1 MMHALAARDIIEL
14 WETAQHRHPVDRA
27 LALLTAAEPQHTRDE
42 LAALPLGERD
52 RRLLALRAQSF
63 GDRLSGHSACPR
75 CNERVEFDLS
85 CRALQSPAA
94 ASAGERSLRV
104 ENYTVRVRALDSFDL
119 AAAADT
125 PDVAETRRI
134 LLRRCLIEARCN
146 DEPINADALPEAV
159 NEFVAEAALAADP
172 QAECLLDLTCPAC
185 AHRWQSLLDIVH
197 IIWTEISARA
207 QRLLSEVH
215 LLARAYGWHE
225 DDILAMHP
233 ARRAAYLQRVLS

>member
-1 MMHALAARDIIEL
+1 MMHALAARDIIEI
-14 WETAQHRHPVDRA
+14 WETAQHHHPVDRA

-85 CRALQSPAA
+85 CRVLQSPAV
-94 ASAGERSLRV
+94 ASSCERMTHM
-104 ENYTVRVRALDSFDL
+104 ENYSLRVRALNSFDL
-119 AAAADT
+119 AAAADAC
-125 PDVAETRRI
+125 DVAEARRI
-134 LLRRCLIEARCN
+134 LSQRCLVEARCN
-146 DEPINADALPEAV
+146 DEPVEVDALPAAV
-159 NEFVAEAALAADP
+159 SDHIAEAALAADP
-172 QAECLLDLTCPAC
+172 QAEWLLDLTCPAC